1 MALHIHDRGPAKT
14 QDGLSE
20 LNSHSTIRTVGTT
33 TSLASGGLAHRCLDV
48 KKTHTRPV
56 FEQLYE
62 IRWTFE
68 GTRSGASWT
77 TLNGPQASQRGSACT
92 L

>member
-1 MALHIHDRGPAKT
+1 MGEYFRVPLRTEPSRKILMALLIHYRGPAKT
-14 QDGLSE
+14 QDGVSE

-56 FEQLYE
+56 FEQL
-62 IRWTFE
+62 
-68 GTRSGASWT
+68 
-77 TLNGPQASQRGSACT
+77 
-92 L
+92 